1 MQTINGPKK
10 GKPISRYTTQVSV
23 EEEGSKRPL
32 IVLQGARNR
41 SQVAEDAKK
50 ILFYLL
56 RRLSLQLREQCVF
69 EFCYPGPQREI
80 PTRKKERELF
90 LAPHIEALCQ
100 RLAALRLGQ
109 PVPESKLRDAGLLNI
124 RGPETGDALSQRLE
138 SLPPSGL
145 VGMGK
150 LACETLIGESH
161 VREFSDCDWETLPC
175 FQRIGIQKVWITHD
189 LVASLRDPNLTV
201 DISGTLAHAAMD
213 IGLPIKPLALWDYK
227 GPRVDEIWEE
237 YQGERGLEKFTQGR
251 WD

>member
-1 MQTINGPKK
+1 M
-10 GKPISRYTTQVSV
+10 
-23 EEEGSKRPL
+23 RPL
-32 IVLQGARNR
+32 VILQGARNR

-50 ILFYLL
+50 ILVYLL
-56 RRLSLQLREQCVF
+56 RTLSISPREQCVF

-90 LAPHIEALCQ
+90 LTPHIEALCQ

-109 PVPESKLRDAGLLNI
+109 PVPESELREAPLLNI
-124 RGPETGDALSQRLE
+124 RGAGGAGDALTERVS

-145 VGMGK
+145 VGMGR

-161 VREFSDCDWETLPC
+161 VSEFSDCDWETLPY

-189 LVASLRDPNLTV
+189 LVASLRDPSLTV

-227 GPRVDEIWEE
+227 GPRVDEIWQE
-237 YQGERGLEKFTQGR
+237 YEGERGLEKFIQGR